1 MKPTIMV
8 YLILIF
14 GLMIALIVPNLF
26 TINYSDLITYKA
38 EKQDGLAKTTETIE
52 KTNEIEKATKVE
64 LAVATPIAAEV
75 KPLAPEKQP
84 TPVIAK
90 AETTEEIVF
99 DNLTMN
105 QLVAKLDRV
114 LKSNL
119 SGTGNIFAK
128 YTIENGVDPY
138 LATAIVL
145 HETGCNSS
153 CSAAVRNKNNVGGMM
168 GSGGLITFASLEEGI
183 KAFVVNLKEKYYDQ
197 GLNTPELINKKYAA
211 NPNWHVKINS
221 YIEKIKQA

>member
-14 GLMIALIVPNLF
+14 GLMMALIVPQLF
-26 TINYSDLITYKA
+26 TIDYSNIKMYKT
-38 EKQDGLAKTTETIE
+38 EKQSGLAKTTETIE
-52 KTNEIEKATKVE
+52 KTNEIEEATKVE

-75 KPLAPEKQP
+75 KPVVEEKQP
-84 TPVIAK
+84 EPVVAK
-90 AETTEEIVF
+90 AETTELIVF

-105 QLVAKLDRV
+105 QLVEKLNRV

-119 SGTGNIFAK
+119 AGTGNLFAK

-145 HETGCNSS
+145 HETGCNYS

-168 GSGGLITFASLEEGI
+168 GKGGLIRFNTLEEGI
-183 KAFVVNLKEKYYDQ
+183 RSFVVNLKEKYYAT
-197 GLNTPELINKKYAA
+197 GLNTPELINPKYAA

-221 YIEKIKQA
+221 YINKIKQA

>member
-1 MKPTIMV
+1 MKPNIMV

-14 GLMIALIVPNLF
+14 GLMITLVVPQLF
-26 TINYSDLITYKA
+26 TINYSDIKTYQA

-52 KTNEIEKATKVE
+52 KTNEIDEATKVE

-75 KPLAPEKQP
+75 KPVVEEKQP
-84 TPVIAK
+84 EPVVAK

-105 QLVAKLDRV
+105 QLIAKLNRT

-119 SGTGNIFAK
+119 SGTGNLFAK
-128 YTIENGVDPY
+128 YTIELGIDPY

-145 HETGCNSS
+145 HETGCNYS

-168 GSGGLITFASLEEGI
+168 GKGGLISFNSLEEGI
-183 KAFVVNLKEKYYDQ
+183 KAFVVNLKEKYYDK
-197 GLNTPELINKKYAA
+197 GLNTPELINPKYAA

>member
-1 MKPTIMV
+1 MKPNIMV

-14 GLMIALIVPNLF
+14 GLMMALIVPHLF
-26 TINYSDLITYKA
+26 TIDYSDIKIYKA
-38 EKQDGLAKTTETIE
+38 EKQEGLAKTTETVE
-52 KTNEIEKATKVE
+52 KTNEIEEATKVE
-64 LAVATPIAAEV
+64 LAVATPIASEV
-75 KPLAPEKQP
+75 KPVVEEKQP
-84 TPVIAK
+84 EPVVAK
-90 AETTEEIVF
+90 AETTEAIVY

-105 QLVAKLDRV
+105 QLTQKLDRT

-119 SGTGNIFAK
+119 SGTGNLFAK

-145 HETGCNSS
+145 HETGCNYS

-168 GSGGLITFASLEEGI
+168 GNGGLIRFNSLEEGI
-183 KAFVVNLKEKYYDQ
+183 RAFVVNLKEKYYDK

-221 YIEKIKQA
+221 YIDKIKQA

>member
-14 GLMIALIVPNLF
+14 GLMMALIVPQLF
-26 TINYSDLITYKA
+26 TINYSDIKIYQA

-52 KTNEIEKATKVE
+52 KTNKIDEATKVE
-64 LAVATPIAAEV
+64 LAVATPIASEV
-75 KPLAPEKQP
+75 KPVVEEKKS
-84 TPVIAK
+84 TPVVAK
-90 AETTEEIVF
+90 AKTTEQIVF

-105 QLVAKLDRV
+105 QLIDKLNRV

-119 SGTGNIFAK
+119 AGTGNIFVK

-145 HETGCNSS
+145 HETGCNWR

-168 GSGGLITFASLEEGI
+168 GNGGLIHFNSLEEGI
-183 KAFVVNLKEKYYDQ
+183 KAFVVNLKERYFDK

-221 YIEKIKQA
+221 YINKIKQA

>member
-14 GLMIALIVPNLF
+14 GLMMALIVPNLF

-52 KTNEIEKATKVE
+52 KTNEIEEATKVE

-168 GSGGLITFASLEEGI
+168 GNGGLITFASLEEGI
-183 KAFVVNLKEKYYDQ
+183 KAFVVNLKGKYYDQ

>member
-8 YLILIF
+8 YLVLIF
-14 GLMIALIVPNLF
+14 GLMMALIVPQLF
-26 TINYSDLITYKA
+26 TIDYSNIKLYKA
-38 EKQDGLAKTTETIE
+38 EKQEGLAKTTETIE
-52 KTNEIEKATKVE
+52 KTNEIEEATKVE

-75 KPLAPEKQP
+75 KPVVEEKQP
-84 TPVIAK
+84 EPVVAK
-90 AETTEEIVF
+90 AESSEPIVY

-105 QLVAKLDRV
+105 QLVEKLNRV

-145 HETGCNSS
+145 HETGCNYS

-168 GSGGLITFASLEEGI
+168 GKGGLISFNTLEEGI
-183 KAFVVNLKEKYYDQ
+183 RSFVVNLKEKYYDK
-197 GLNTPELINKKYAA
+197 GLNTPELINPKYAA

-221 YIEKIKQA
+221 YINKIKQA